1 MPSVFLAGPSRA
13 APFFL
18 LPLRGRQ
25 FVFFSGDVC
34 KPALFFSGDRP
45 AFYFCGDGHC
55 SSRHSNDGT
64 AGVLAVSVFVPQLLS
79 RVSFW
84 QAAVQRL
91 GVGQDGA
98 GGVAA
103 PPLPDVH
110 LTSEARGPVDEDVHL
125 NGVHAVRLPGWTIKG
140 CSFLL
145 SFFLR
150 GRQFVFL
157 FRRCL

>member
-1 MPSVFLAGPSRA
+1 M
-13 APFFL
+13 
-18 LPLRGRQ
+18 
-25 FVFFSGDVC
+25 
-34 KPALFFSGDRP
+34 
-45 AFYFCGDGHC
+45 
-55 SSRHSNDGT
+55 
-64 AGVLAVSVFVPQLLS
+64 LAVSVFVPQLLS

-140 CSFLL
+140 TIKGCSFLL
-145 SFFLR
+145 SFWESQEVRFS
-150 GRQFVFL
+150 
-157 FRRCL
+157 FRR